1 MNKKILVWLTLCLI
15 WGSTW
20 LFIKIGLRDLPPI
33 SFAAL
38 RFGFSA
44 LILWAIVWARNSAI
58 PKSFAEWK
66 MIFISGIT
74 GFSINYSLIFWG
86 EKYISSGL
94 ASVLQAMIPAFGLV
108 MAHYYLPAEKITWLK
123 ALGVAIG
130 IGGVALIFSD
140 QFKFEGAMALAG
152 SAAVVTSAFFVS
164 FSNVIVKSG
173 GGKIDPVVISATQ
186 MTVGIVPLF
195 IVGFLWEGNPLHFHW
210 TKMAALSLAYLVLI
224 GAVVAFSLYYWLI
237 RHWDVTKAMLISL
250 VTPII
255 ALLLGMITLGEKL
268 NWRIVAGT
276 LLILAGVGSI
286 LGEKFK
292 SGLAP
297 APET

>member
-1 MNKKILVWLTLCLI
+1 MNRKILVWLTLCLI

-20 LFIKIGLRDLPPI
+20 LFIKIGLRNLPPL

-44 LILWAIVWARNSAI
+44 LILWAIVWMRKSEI
-58 PKSFAEWK
+58 PKSLTDWK
-66 MIFISGIT
+66 MIFLSGIT

-94 ASVLQAMIPAFGLV
+94 ASVLQALIPAFGLV

-130 IGGVALIFSD
+130 VGGVALIFSA

-173 GGKIDPVVISATQ
+173 GGKIDPVVISAAQ
-186 MTVGIVPLF
+186 MTVGIIPLF

-210 TKMAALSLAYLVLI
+210 TKMAALSLTYLVLI
-224 GAVVAFSLYYWLI
+224 GSVAAFSLYYWLI

-268 NWRIVAGT
+268 NWRIVTGT